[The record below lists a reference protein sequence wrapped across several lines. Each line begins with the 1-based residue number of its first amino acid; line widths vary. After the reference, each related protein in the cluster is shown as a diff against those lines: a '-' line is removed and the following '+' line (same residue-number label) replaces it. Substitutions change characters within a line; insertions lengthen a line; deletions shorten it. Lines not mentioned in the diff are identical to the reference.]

1 MLIGERPGLSAP
13 DSLGVYLTY
22 APKVGSNDAQRNC
35 ISNVRPEGLSYTDAA
50 HKLLWLIKKAMQIQ
64 ATGVVLKDESVAQNL
79 AHHAVN
85 LIK

>member
-1 MLIGERPGLSAP
+1 
-13 DSLGVYLTY
+13 
-22 APKVGSNDAQRNC
+22 
-35 ISNVRPEGLSYTDAA
+35 
-50 HKLLWLIKKAMQIQ
+50 LIKKAMQIQ